1 MNVHDNLEF
10 KRLAERVT
18 ALEAKVMA
26 ESPIYREPT
35 IEDADELCKMFSEWR
50 GLNLSRGMIRCLK
63 QLNFVRKVQP

>member
-26 ESPIYREPT
+26 GSPIYREPT
-35 IEDADELCKMFSEWR
+35 LEDASDL
-50 GLNLSRGMIRCLK
+50 LSVTWALRAEEFLIALK
-63 QLNFVRKVQP
+63 KKGFYRKVQP